1 MEIHSQ
7 QEQDAVN
14 TAHQQSPGKGFWLGL
29 SKSETGGWKWETSK
43 TLASNLYS
51 NWRPGEPNNA
61 GGKEDCAGLRKWE
74 DAWTDL
80 ACHTRS
86 DFYPLCKQ
94 GKQTVFHASSS
105 IIL

>member
-14 TAHQQSPGKGFWLGL
+14 TAHQQSVQKGFWLGL
-29 SKSETGGWKWETSK
+29 SKGERGGWTWETSQ
-43 TLASNLYS
+43 TLAGNSYS

-61 GGKEDCAGLRKWE
+61 GGKEECAGIRRSE

-80 ACHTRS
+80 ACHTRV
-86 DFYPLCKQ
+86 DFYPLCKK
-94 GKQTVFHASSS
+94 GKIQVF
-105 IIL
+105 LN